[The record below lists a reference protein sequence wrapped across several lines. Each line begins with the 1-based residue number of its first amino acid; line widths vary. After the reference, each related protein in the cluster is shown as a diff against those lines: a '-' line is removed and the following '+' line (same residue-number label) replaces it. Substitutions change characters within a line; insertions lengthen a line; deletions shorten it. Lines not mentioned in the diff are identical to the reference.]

1 MFNSPAKD
9 ATISN
14 IKDSS
19 CEMTNNLHNAANQ
32 AGRKVRNMV
41 NNASDE
47 LLHTRDKVTGEIRSN
62 PVRSSVIA
70 MGVGVLVGALL
81 RK

>member
-1 MFNSPAKD
+1 MFNSTAKD
-9 ATISN
+9 ATVNS

-19 CEMTNNLHNAANQ
+19 CEMTNDLHAAANN

-70 MGVGVLVGALL
+70 MGIGAIIGALL